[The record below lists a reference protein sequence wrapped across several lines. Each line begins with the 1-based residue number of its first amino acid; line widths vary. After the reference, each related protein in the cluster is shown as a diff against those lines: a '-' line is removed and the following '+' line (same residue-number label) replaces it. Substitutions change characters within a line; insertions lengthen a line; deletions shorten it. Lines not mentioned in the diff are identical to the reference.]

1 MTSVDRTAYPRFG
14 RVVSGR
20 ELADSFT
27 PTDAEASW
35 AQSRTQDRQHQLVLT
50 MLLKS
55 YQRLG
60 YFPKPAD
67 VPPVVVRHIQE
78 CLGITGDV
86 AFEQLAERTAKRHRE
101 FVRARMKVTYDSAR
115 VREIAGQAIRKAVQA
130 KDNPA
135 DLINVALEE
144 LVRARCELPGY
155 TTLDALAATIRT
167 EVNGAFYQTVAGR
180 IGPCGTAEAG
190 TPLAGGP
197 GHAAQRVRPAEGRGE
212 VGVARQ
218 VQAPAGTAGRH

>member
-27 PTDAEASW
+27 PTGAEVEW
-35 AQSRTQDRQHQLVLT
+35 ARGKTQDVQHLLVLPV
-50 MLLKS
+50 LLKS

-60 YFPKPAD
+60 YFPKAED
-67 VPPVVVRHIQE
+67 VPPAVVRHLQS
-78 CLGITGDV
+78 CLGLAGAVDFV
-86 AFEQLAERTAKRHRE
+86 QLAERTAKRHRE

-115 VREIAGQAIRKAVQA
+115 VREVAEQAIRKAVQA

-144 LVRARCELPGY
+144 LVRARASCP
-155 TTLDALAATIRT
+155 
-167 EVNGAFYQTVAGR
+167 
-180 IGPCGTAEAG
+180 G
-190 TPLAGGP
+190 TPRWTRWP
-197 GHAAQRVRPAEGRGE
+197 RS
-212 VGVARQ
+212 
-218 VQAPAGTAGRH
+218 APR